1 MTETLE
7 TGGFALSP
15 QQRRLAA
22 RSRGAAEPSP
32 YRAVAHVT
40 IDGPC
45 DERRIA
51 SALREVVARHE
62 ILRTTFELPDGAPG
76 VQIVGGPRVDLRVE
90 ADPGGAG
97 AALARA
103 ASEPLGDPPL
113 RAALVRR
120 SPERHDLVLSAPAL
134 CVDGASLENI
144 VAELAV
150 ALGRGAPLADE
161 AASAAARQYADVADW
176 QDGLLE
182 SRHAAEAQALWA
194 RERLPDAP
202 AAALLFAPPADAR
215 PGFRP
220 RRAAI
225 AVDPAVQ
232 PRLRAAAE
240 AASVPLPV
248 ACLAAWAAVLWR
260 SSGEDPAGV
269 TVATLFDGRTHPE
282 LGAACGPYER
292 YVPLRVAP
300 SRGEPLAGLAA
311 RVARAEREARALQ
324 DYVPDALPLGAFGFS
339 FRKAAPPRAAAG
351 LRLALASHR
360 VTTEP
365 FAAQLLCSET
375 PEGVA
380 FELEVDASVA
390 SDEDAAR
397 LGERFAT
404 LLAELTA
411 RPAEPVDQRAYLG
424 PRELSRLDALAR
436 GPVREREPATL
447 DELVSRQAARTP
459 DAVAVEHDDASIG
472 YAELERRSNQL
483 AHHLAS
489 MGVGCETIVGVC
501 LQRSIELVI
510 AVLGVVKAGAGY
522 LAIDPELPAERVEHM
537 LREMRARILVT
548 DEAIADEL
556 PTGGCAVVCV
566 DGDAAAI
573 ARASGARPAPRAL
586 PDNVAYV
593 IYTSGSTGRP
603 KASLTSHRAI
613 VNQMGWVQERWPLG
627 EGDRML
633 LKAPFGFDV
642 SVWEVFWPLLAG
654 ARIVVARPGGHR
666 DPAYLR
672 RTIERHGV
680 TIAYFVSSMLS
691 AFLADAPGAFPA
703 SLRRVLVGGE
713 AVPAEL
719 TRRFF
724 AAAAHADLINMY
736 GPSEASIAVTGCSL
750 PRGEAG
756 SVVSMGE
763 PVANGEIVL
772 LDAGMRRVGLG
783 VTGELYIG
791 GVPLA
796 RGYGNSPEQTA
807 LRFVPH
813 PFARMPGERL
823 YRTGDLARWLPGGTL
838 EFQGRTDHQIK
849 LRGHRIELGE
859 IEAALE
865 ALPGV
870 QQAVVMLREDAP
882 GHPRLVAYVVPAP
895 GASLPP
901 DLRDSLRG
909 RLPSAMLPSAV
920 VALGALP
927 LSQNG
932 KVNRAALPPPDPTAG
947 DSAAP
952 RVPPRTPTEALL
964 AGIWREVLGAGEVSV
979 LDNFFDLG
987 GHSLLATQVVAR
999 AQRALRVEVPLQL
1012 LFDRPTIAALAPAVE
1027 ALASRAAASAGG
1039 AAPLSP
1045 AADPAAVPAPA
1056 GAPAIPRRRIDRAP
1070 LSHAQRR
1077 MWFLEQLTPGTAMFN
1092 VPTAVRLTG
1101 ALDVPA
1107 LERAVAGLL
1116 ARHESLRS
1124 ALVSVDGEPVQVVRP
1139 APAAPLVV
1147 IDLRGGS
1154 RSLEGA
1160 IAAEAWRPFDLS
1172 TGQLLRA
1179 ALFRVDAR
1187 EHVLVMTLHHIASD
1201 DWSMG
1206 VLVRELLALYAGAAL
1221 PEPALQYGDYAA
1233 WQQEAPVD
1241 PAQLDFWRE
1250 RLRGLPLALG
1260 LPNDGRKAQGREDRA
1275 GVSEEVGVAP
1285 ALARALEELARAEGA
1300 TLFMA
1305 LLAALD
1311 VLVHAFTGDTD
1322 IPVGTPLANRRR
1334 PELEGLVGLLVNP
1347 VVLRVDVSGEPTFA
1361 ELLARSRQTA
1371 LDAFARQ
1378 DVPFDLVVNELRR
1391 ERDVAQHPLFRVW
1404 LALQNTPKA
1413 AVIVPGLRA
1422 DLIPLYP
1429 PIVPFDLSILLW
1441 PTEEGGLRGYFEFR
1455 RSHFDAAAVARLPRV
1470 FLRLLSAV
1478 VERPRA
1484 SVVELAAFVRQE
1496 DAALRKEE
1504 AEAFRQRA
1512 GQLRKR
1518 SPERERSATHEAR
1531 VDGPHLEKP

>member
-1 MTETLE
+1 MTQTLE

-15 QQRRLAA
+15 QQRRIAA
-22 RSRGAAEPSP
+22 RSRGAAGPSP

-51 SALREVVARHE
+51 SALREIVARHE

-76 VQIVGGPRVDLRVE
+76 VQIVGAPRVAFRVE
-90 ADPGGAG
+90 ADPGAVD
-97 AALARA
+97 AALAGA

-113 RAALVRR
+113 RAVLVRR
-120 SPERHDLVLSAPAL
+120 SPARHDLVLSAPAM
-134 CVDGASLENI
+134 CVDGASLANI
-144 VAELAV
+144 VAELAA
-150 ALGRGAPLADE
+150 ALGRGAPPAEE
-161 AASAAARQYADVADW
+161 AAVRQYADVADW

-194 RERLPDAP
+194 RERLPGAP
-202 AAALLFAPPADAR
+202 AVPLVFAPPANAGA
-215 PGFRP
+215 GFLP
-220 RRAAI
+220 RRTAI

-232 PRLRAAAE
+232 QRLRATAE
-240 AASVPLPV
+240 ACGVPLPV
-248 ACLAAWAAVLWR
+248 ACLAVWAAVLWR

-269 TVATLFDGRTHPE
+269 TVATLFDGRAHPE
-282 LGAACGPYER
+282 LRAACGPYER

-300 SRGEPLAGLAA
+300 SRGELLAGLAA
-311 RVARAEREARALQ
+311 RVARAERDARARQ

-339 FRKAAPPRAAAG
+339 FREAERPHAVAG
-351 LRLALASHR
+351 LRIALGSCR

-365 FAAQLLCSET
+365 FAAQLVCSEA
-375 PEGVA
+375 PEGVSL
-380 FELEVDASVA
+380 ELEYDASVA
-390 SDEDAAR
+390 GDEDAAR
-397 LGERFAT
+397 LGERFAV

-411 RPAEPVDQRAYLG
+411 RAAEPVDRCAYLG
-424 PRELSRLDALAR
+424 PRELARIDALAR
-436 GPVREREPATL
+436 GPARAREPVAL

-459 DAVAVEHDDASIG
+459 DAVAVEHDDASIT

-489 MGVGCETIVGVC
+489 MGVGRETIVGVC
-501 LQRSIELVI
+501 LHRSIELVI

-522 LAIDPELPAERVEHM
+522 LAIDPDLPPGRVEHM

-548 DEAIADEL
+548 DDAIADEL
-556 PTGGCAVVCV
+556 PSGGCAVVSV

-573 ARASGARPAPRAL
+573 RRASGDRPAARAL
-586 PDNVAYV
+586 ADNVAYV

-627 EGDRML
+627 AEDRML

-680 TIAYFVSSMLS
+680 TTAYFVSSMLS
-691 AFLADAPGAFPA
+691 AFLADSLGAFPA

-791 GVPLA
+791 GVPLS

-813 PFARMPGERL
+813 PFARTPGERL

-895 GASLPP
+895 GAPLPP
-901 DLRDSLRG
+901 DLREALGG
-909 RLPSAMLPSAV
+909 RLPAYMLPSAV
-920 VALGALP
+920 VALEALP

-932 KVNRAALPPPDPTAG
+932 KVNRAALPPPDPAAG
-947 DSAAP
+947 DPAAP
-952 RVPPRTPTEALL
+952 RVAPRTPTEALL
-964 AGIWREVLGAGEVSV
+964 AGIWREVLSAGEVGV

-999 AQRALRVEVPLQL
+999 VQRALHVEVPLQL
-1012 LFDRPTIAALAPAVE
+1012 LFDMPTIAALAPAVE
-1027 ALASRAAASAGG
+1027 ALAAGAEGGASRALAG
-1039 AAPLSP
+1039 
-1045 AADPAAVPAPA
+1045 DPAAAPA
-1056 GAPAIPRRRIDRAP
+1056 RVSSGAPRGDARAIPRRRLQRAP

-1101 ALDVPA
+1101 ALDVA
-1107 LERAVAGLL
+1107 AIERAVAALL

-1124 ALVSVDGEPVQVVRP
+1124 ALVAVDGEPVQIVRP

-1147 IDLRGGS
+1147 IDLRGGA
-1154 RSLEGA
+1154 RSLESA

-1179 ALFRVDAR
+1179 ALFRVEGG
-1187 EHVLVMTLHHIASD
+1187 EHVLVMTIHHIVSD

-1221 PEPALQYGDYAA
+1221 PEPALQYGDFAA

-1241 PAQLDFWRE
+1241 EAQLGFWRE
-1250 RLRGLPLALG
+1250 RLRGLPLALSI
-1260 LPNDGRKAQGREDRA
+1260 PNDGRKAPALEDRA
-1275 GVSEEVGVAP
+1275 GVSEEVAVAP
-1285 ALARALEELARAEGA
+1285 ALVRGLEELSRAEGA
-1300 TLFMA
+1300 TLFMV

-1311 VLVHAFTGDTD
+1311 VLLHALTGDTD
-1322 IPVGTPLANRRR
+1322 IPVGTPLANRQR

-1361 ELLARSRQTA
+1361 ELLARSRQVA

-1413 AVIVPGLRA
+1413 AVSVPGLRA

-1441 PTEEGGLRGYFEFR
+1441 PTAEGGLRGYFEYR
-1455 RSHFDAAAVARLPRV
+1455 RNQFDPAAVARLPRV
-1470 FLRLLSAV
+1470 FARLLATV

-1484 SVVELAAFVRQE
+1484 SVAELAAFVRQE

-1504 AEAFRQRA
+1504 AEAFMQRA
-1512 GQLRKR
+1512 GQLRRR
-1518 SPERERSATHEAR
+1518 STERERSVTHEAR

>member
-76 VQIVGGPRVDLRVE
+76 VQIVGAPRVDLRVE

-120 SPERHDLVLSAPAL
+120 SPERHELVLSAPAL

-144 VAELAV
+144 VAELAA

-161 AASAAARQYADVADW
+161 AASAAVRQYADVADW

-182 SRHAAEAQALWA
+182 SRHAADAQALWA

-240 AASVPLPV
+240 ASSVPLPV

-339 FRKAAPPRAAAG
+339 FREAAPPRAAAG
-351 LRLALASHR
+351 LRLALASRR

-365 FAAQLLCSET
+365 FVAQLVCSET

-411 RPAEPVDQRAYLG
+411 RPGEAVDRCAYLG

-436 GPVREREPATL
+436 GPARQREPVTL

-459 DAVAVEHDDASIG
+459 DAVAVELDDASIS

-483 AHHLAS
+483 ARHLAS
-489 MGVGCETIVGVC
+489 MGAGRETLVGVC
-501 LQRSIELVI
+501 LQRSLELVI

-522 LAIDPELPAERVEHM
+522 LAIDPDLPPARVEHM

-548 DEAIADEL
+548 DEATADEL

-573 ARASGARPAPRAL
+573 ARASGASLGAARAL

-813 PFARMPGERL
+813 PFARTPGERL

-865 ALPGV
+865 ALPAV

-895 GASLPP
+895 GAPLPP
-901 DLRDSLRG
+901 DLREALRG

-920 VALGALP
+920 VALEALP

-932 KVNRAALPPPDPTAG
+932 KVNRAALPPPDPAAG
-947 DSAAP
+947 DPAAP

-979 LDNFFDLG
+979 LDDFFDLG

-999 AQRALRVEVPLQL
+999 VQRALRVEVPLQL
-1012 LFDRPTIAALAPAVE
+1012 VFDRPTIAALAPAVE
-1027 ALASRAAASAGG
+1027 ALAARAAAPAGG
-1039 AAPLSP
+1039 AAPPSP
-1045 AADPAAVPAPA
+1045 AADPAGAPRA
-1056 GAPAIPRRRIDRAP
+1056 GAPSLPRRRLERAP

-1124 ALVSVDGEPVQVVRP
+1124 ALASVDGEPVQVVRP

-1147 IDLRGGS
+1147 IDLRAGS

-1187 EHVLVMTLHHIASD
+1187 EHVLVMTIHHIVSD

-1241 PAQLDFWRE
+1241 QAQLDFWRE

-1260 LPNDGRKAQGREDRA
+1260 LPNDGRKAQGPEDRA
-1275 GVSEEVGVAP
+1275 GASEEVGVAP
-1285 ALARALEELARAEGA
+1285 ALARSLEELARAEGA
-1300 TLFMA
+1300 TLFMV

-1311 VLVHAFTGDTD
+1311 VLLHAFTGDTD

-1378 DVPFDLVVNELRR
+1378 DVPFDLVVNEIRR
-1391 ERDVAQHPLFRVW
+1391 ERDVAQSPLFRVW
-1404 LALQNTPKA
+1404 LALQNAPKA
-1413 AVIVPGLRA
+1413 AVVVPGLRA

-1441 PTEEGGLRGYFEFR
+1441 PTDEGGLRGYFEFR
-1455 RSHFDAAAVARLPRV
+1455 RSQFDAAAVARLPRV

-1484 SVVELAAFVRQE
+1484 PVAELAAFVREE

-1518 SPERERSATHEAR
+1518 SAERERSGAPEAR